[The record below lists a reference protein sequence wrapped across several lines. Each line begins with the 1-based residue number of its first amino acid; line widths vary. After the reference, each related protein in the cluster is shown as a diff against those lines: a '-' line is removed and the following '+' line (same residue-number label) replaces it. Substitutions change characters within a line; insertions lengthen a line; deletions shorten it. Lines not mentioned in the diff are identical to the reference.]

1 MRSYKKNEVKPAF
14 GGVEWSYLLYLD
26 IFHGVEPNLVEL
38 VGINNNLVMNKLIPT
53 IIKGA
58 PAGDMGE

>member
-1 MRSYKKNEVKPAF
+1 MKPAF

-38 VGINNNLVMNKLIPT
+38 VGINNNLVMDKLIPT

-58 PAGDMGE
+58 TAGDMGE